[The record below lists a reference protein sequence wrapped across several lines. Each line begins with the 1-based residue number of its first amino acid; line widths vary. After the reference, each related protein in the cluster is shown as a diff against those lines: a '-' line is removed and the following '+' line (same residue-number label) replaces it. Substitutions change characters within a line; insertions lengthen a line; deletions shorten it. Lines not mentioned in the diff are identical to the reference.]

1 MLVED
6 LHWADPTTLD
16 LVGYLAL
23 ALGDHRA
30 LIVTTD
36 RGDAAD
42 EALRRFRA
50 PLRRVDRLVDLRLS
64 ALAPDDV
71 AELVRA
77 SLGGDPPA
85 PLLDLLAARASGI
98 PLYVTAFVAA
108 LREQGR
114 LARSGD
120 RWVLRP
126 GDDTALPS
134 SVVDVVAVRLD
145 ELPGADV
152 DLLAAVAVCGDAAT
166 ADMLCAVSNLPDVPA
181 RLDTLA
187 GSGLVDERSD
197 GAVPV
202 YRPHHPL
209 VADVAYRRLS
219 SGERRQRQAAAASY
233 LVENDIADRRRTAHH
248 VRLAGPAFDPEQAL
262 DILAADSTDVGDDDL
277 PAAQAMVALA
287 RAAGRSDLVATGLR
301 RVAEAATLAGDV
313 PTAITAWQD
322 AADAAEDPVRRSR
335 ALRRLALVQFESGD
349 SVGAERSIDD
359 AVAALPPGATAIERF
374 AVEQQRMTFRARHR
388 DVTLD
393 DYVWLRDL
401 ALQAG
406 LAEGAAIFD
415 EFRSH
420 RETLNALTM
429 PVAGSDMIRIA
440 ESLMAAWGLDA
451 DPTVTSQWQNAWVMD
466 AIVRGELAEGSCRAR
481 RAEVAADAAKSPGAR
496 LTISVLDGFADWL
509 TGDWDC
515 ALLLAGEALVV
526 AHRIANNRAI
536 ALALAFRGL
545 VLMHRGAV
553 EQARSCVA
561 DARASYVVGDPHAAG
576 TVDTVDAVIAVEQG
590 DATRALAILDRAT
603 PINHLGLVALQT
615 RAKAS
620 AAVGDRER
628 VQQAA
633 ADIAAVEGRWA
644 AALARQVLAW
654 TAPAEEATGRL
665 AASIADYDTL
675 GMIYEAAR
683 CRLDRAETFP
693 KEPTFGYGPRPT
705 TRMLPSQCSIGWVP
719 RRPPTAR
726 VGFSGGSAAGRHRAR
741 APAPR

>member
-1 MLVED
+1 MRWASSAATPNCVEFAAAVDTAAAGSGVVLSISGEPGIGKSRLAKEGLALARERGCRTLQAPPGATESDLTLAPILQAFRPLIDGTVEDRADDLFDGLADLGLLFEGLPTPRLEAAADVGLARSRAFESVCRLVQRLAAERPVVMLVED

-166 ADMLCAVSNLPDVPA
+166 ADMLCASAISPTFPRDWTPWRA
-181 RLDTLA
+181 PGR
-187 GSGLVDERSD
+187 LVDERSD

-322 AADAAEDPVRRSR
+322 AADAAEDPIGGAGPCGGSPSCSSR
-335 ALRRLALVQFESGD
+335 AATRSG
-349 SVGAERSIDD
+349 
-359 AVAALPPGATAIERF
+359 P
-374 AVEQQRMTFRARHR
+374 
-388 DVTLD
+388 
-393 DYVWLRDL
+393 
-401 ALQAG
+401 
-406 LAEGAAIFD
+406 
-415 EFRSH
+415 
-420 RETLNALTM
+420 N
-429 PVAGSDMIRIA
+429 
-440 ESLMAAWGLDA
+440 
-451 DPTVTSQWQNAWVMD
+451 
-466 AIVRGELAEGSCRAR
+466 
-481 RAEVAADAAKSPGAR
+481 AR
-496 LTISVLDGFADWL
+496 LT
-509 TGDWDC
+509 
-515 ALLLAGEALVV
+515 
-526 AHRIANNRAI
+526 
-536 ALALAFRGL
+536 
-545 VLMHRGAV
+545 
-553 EQARSCVA
+553 
-561 DARASYVVGDPHAAG
+561 
-576 TVDTVDAVIAVEQG
+576 
-590 DATRALAILDRAT
+590 T
-603 PINHLGLVALQT
+603 P
-615 RAKAS
+615 S
-620 AAVGDRER
+620 
-628 VQQAA
+628 
-633 ADIAAVEGRWA
+633 
-644 AALARQVLAW
+644 
-654 TAPAEEATGRL
+654 
-665 AASIADYDTL
+665 
-675 GMIYEAAR
+675 
-683 CRLDRAETFP
+683 
-693 KEPTFGYGPRPT
+693 RPY
-705 TRMLPSQCSIGWVP
+705 
-719 RRPPTAR
+719 
-726 VGFSGGSAAGRHRAR
+726 H
-741 APAPR
+741 PAPRPSSASRSSSSA